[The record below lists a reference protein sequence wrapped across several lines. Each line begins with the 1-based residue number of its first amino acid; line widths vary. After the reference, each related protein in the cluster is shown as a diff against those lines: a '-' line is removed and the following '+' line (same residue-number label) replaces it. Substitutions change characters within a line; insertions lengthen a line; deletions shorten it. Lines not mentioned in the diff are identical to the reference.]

1 MDPDAEPN
9 TIILKFIIIM
19 ILICMS
25 AFFSSSETAFISID
39 KFKIRQLVQDGNK
52 RAKTVSK
59 ILEDKDSMI
68 SAILIG
74 NNIVNLSVSALV
86 TTLVYEVWG
95 DAYIS
100 LATGILTVVVL
111 LYGEILP
118 KTLAGKYA
126 EKMAMLYAK
135 PLYILIKILTPAIFI
150 VNLLNKVIMKLFK
163 IDSSSVE
170 PVVTED
176 VLKTVLDMSL
186 EDDQI
191 EEEEHEIIN
200 NVLELN
206 DSCARD
212 IMVPKSNVIGIPIT
226 YSYEEIVNTFK
237 SERYSRLVVL
247 DEKMTE
253 VMGILHIKDVFFT
266 NPESFDINKLLRQPY
281 VTHETKSVPDILHA
295 LRKTSNNMAV
305 ILDEYGD
312 LVGILTIEDILE
324 EFVGQIRD
332 EYDEDEL
339 KQIKQIDENT
349 YEVEGSLN
357 LDDINEALKLQLE
370 SEEYNSIGGYI
381 IEHLEEFPKEG
392 DNLKQDNLYFEVIK
406 VVNNRIEI
414 VKVVISEKITENLE
428 T

>member
-1 MDPDAEPN
+1 MDPDAEPS
-9 TIILKFIIIM
+9 TIILKFTIII
-19 ILICMS
+19 ILILLS

-68 SAILIG
+68 SSILIG
-74 NNIVNLSVSALV
+74 NNIVNLSASAFV

-100 LATGILTVVVL
+100 LATGVLTVVVL
-111 LYGEILP
+111 LYGEIVP

-126 EKMAMLYAK
+126 EKMAMIYAK
-135 PLYILIKILTPAIFI
+135 PLYLLIKLLTPAIFI
-150 VNLLNKVIMKLFK
+150 VNIFTKFMMKIFK
-163 IDSSSVE
+163 IDTSAAE

-212 IMVPKSNVIGIPIT
+212 IMVPKSNVVGIPIT
-226 YSYEEIVNTFK
+226 YSYDEIVNTFK
-237 SERYSRLVVL
+237 TERYSRLVVL
-247 DEKMTE
+247 DEKLTE
-253 VMGILHIKDVFFT
+253 VRGILHVKDVFFT
-266 NPESFDINKLLRQPY
+266 NPNEFDIEKLLRQPY
-281 VTHETKSVPDILHA
+281 ITYETKSVPDILHA

-305 ILDEYGD
+305 VLDEYGD
-312 LVGILTIEDILE
+312 LVGVLTIEDILE

-339 KQIKQIDENT
+339 KQIKKIDENT
-349 YEVEGSLN
+349 YEVEGSLK
-357 LDDINEALKLQLE
+357 LDDINEALDIMLE
-370 SEEYNSIGGYI
+370 SKEYNSIGGYI
-381 IEHLEEFPKEG
+381 IEQLEEFPKTG
-392 DNLKQDNLYFEVIK
+392 DNLKHNNIYIEVLD
-406 VVNNRIEI
+406 VVNNRISTVKI
-414 VKVVISEKITENLE
+414 VLSSPTEETITE
-428 T
+428 